1 MINRLF
7 TVLMISSVSYG
18 LSQTTENANAYFD
31 QYEYR
36 LAYNSFKELNVQE
49 MKEIDLLKYTYS
61 SYVIGAFEDVYN
73 NLDPI
78 IENPSLDPFFHLA
91 FAESCLALGEFEKA
105 QFQFIK
111 YKEVDETDLD
121 FINMRMKAAQVMNSW
136 TEKEHISNAIDDSNT
151 SKGDISGFRSP
162 FGIIHYREIGL
173 DSAKNQLPTAEND
186 KAELL
191 LLKPKL
197 NRENSKIETSILLN
211 DTLALASINS
221 VAFVPNSSVVFL
233 SFSEPAH
240 QEEEY
245 FSPHIYKGEF
255 DSLTNRIKKIKKWEF
270 SGFEDS
276 SSCAHVSINPAGTKL
291 VFSKK
296 HNTSHYSD
304 IYLSERISNKWTQPS
319 PIINVNSQWNDLFP
333 LFQADGSMS
342 FSSNGR
348 SGYGNLDI
356 YTYSFDNNQII
367 HLKAPVNT
375 AMDDFNYYKDSAILG
390 AKYTSNRFGGT
401 GDDDIYTIIY
411 DSLAT
416 NNVVQVIKLDS
427 NVQKSFPLSN
437 TKQVYHFHFDQSLPI
452 ENSNLD
458 SSILNFALE
467 NMDSYIQLN
476 CHTDIRGAEKYN
488 QKLSEKRGEE
498 IKKRLISN
506 GVPENQITI
515 QSLGE
520 SSPVIECTDCSEKEH
535 AENRVV
541 ILSIKKRDQ
550 KDAL

>member
-1 MINRLF
+1 
-7 TVLMISSVSYG
+7 MISSVG
-18 LSQTTENANAYFD
+18 VVFSQTTEKAKAYFD
-31 QYEYR
+31 QFEYR
-36 LAYNSFKELNVQE
+36 LAYNSFKTLNVKE

-78 IENPSLDPFFHLA
+78 IESPSVDPFFHLA
-91 FAESCLALGEFEKA
+91 FAESCLAIGEFEKA
-105 QFQFIK
+105 QNQFKK
-111 YKEVDETDLD
+111 YKETDETDLD
-121 FINMRMKAAQVMNSW
+121 FVNMRMKAAQLMNSW
-136 TEKEHISNAIDDSNT
+136 IDKEHISNTIDESNT
-151 SKGDISGFRSP
+151 SKGDISGYRSP
-162 FGIIHYREIGL
+162 FGMIHYREIGL
-173 DSAKNQLPTAEND
+173 DSAKNQLPTAEID

-197 NRENSKIETSILLN
+197 NRANSKTETSILLN

-245 FSPHIYKGEF
+245 LSPHIYTGEF
-255 DSLTNRIKKIKKWEF
+255 DSLANRIKKIKKWAF

-276 SSCAHVSINPAGTKL
+276 SSCAHVSINPSGTKL

-296 HNTSHYSD
+296 HKTSHYSD

-319 PIINVNSQWNDLFP
+319 PIKNVNSQWNDLFP
-333 LFQADGSMS
+333 LFQVDGSMS

-356 YTYSFDNNQII
+356 YTYSFDNNKIS
-367 HLKAPVNT
+367 HLKAPVNS
-375 AMDDFNYYKDSAILG
+375 AMDDFNYYIDSAILG
-390 AKYTSNRFGGT
+390 AKYTSNRFGGI
-401 GDDDIYTIIY
+401 GDDDVYTITY
-411 DSLAT
+411 DSLTT
-416 NNVVQVIKLDS
+416 NNVVQVLKLDP
-427 NVQKSFPLSN
+427 NVQKSFPLGN
-437 TKQVYHFHFDQSLPI
+437 TKQVFHFHFDQSLPI
-452 ENSNLD
+452 EKYNLD
-458 SSILNFALE
+458 SSILSYALE
-467 NMDSYIQLN
+467 NTDSYIQLN
-476 CHTDIRGAEKYN
+476 CHTDKRGTEKYN

-498 IKKRLISN
+498 IKTRLISN

-515 QSLGE
+515 QSFGE
-520 SSPVIECTDCSEKEH
+520 SSPVIDCTDCSEKEH
-535 AENRVV
+535 AQNRVV
-541 ILSIKKRDQ
+541 VLSIKKRDQ